1 MKQGWW
7 VFVFVLLVAWAPES
21 SARKLMYAMP
31 PEPALSEGLRFS
43 VVEPTPPPPQPAK
56 RSGAL
61 ALVVVGP
68 GHFLDEQRRITY
80 RQEFGGGGLAVGLLF
95 GPLGAGANAA
105 AIQNANEKEAEAL
118 RGRFPFTPDSVMA
131 KALQARGDAAAG
143 VHEARIVPS
152 LHVTRDQEGRLI
164 FWAIVDVTIGEWSSR
179 YSSLAQGRIPLVEV
193 AQGLPAD
200 GMTNLEWAIQ
210 AAYARALDTIA
221 ADVAGTLTGFK
232 PVKAELPALS
242 PRFHNTVRYEH
253 ALLLEDRMIVR
264 GLAGAM
270 PASPGGL
277 GFMGVLVMP
286 IEAVRLR

>member
-7 VFVFVLLVAWAPES
+7 VFLFVLLVTWSPES
-21 SARKLMYAMP
+21 SARKVMYAMP
-31 PEPALSEGLRFS
+31 PEPALSESLRFS

-56 RSGAL
+56 RSGGL

-68 GHFLDEQRRITY
+68 GQFLDEQRRITY

-105 AIQNANEKEAEAL
+105 AVQNANEKEAGAL
-118 RGRFPFTPDSVMA
+118 RGRFPFTPQALMA
-131 KALQARGDAAAG
+131 KALQARGEASAG
-143 VHEARIVPS
+143 AQEARIVPS
-152 LHVTRDQEGRLI
+152 LHVTRDQDGRLI
-164 FWAIVDVTIGEWSSR
+164 FWAIVDVNIGAWNSR
-179 YSSLAQGRIPLVEV
+179 YSSLVQGRVPLLDV

-200 GMTNLEWAIQ
+200 GMANLEAAIQ

-232 PVKAELPALS
+232 PMKAELPALS

-264 GLAGAM
+264 GFAGAM

-286 IEAVRLR
+286 IDAVKLR